1 MVTYMTPKKNPSD
14 LMNKPIDILLRRLNY
29 THIET
34 KKINSNSHEKNMKPF
49 AS

>member
-1 MVTYMTPKKNPSD
+1 MTPKKKPSD
-14 LMNKPIDILLRRLNY
+14 LMNKPIPVDILLRRLNY